1 MKEKNLV
8 VEKLEEASNSR
19 KDNSF
24 LTLNCYSKR
33 MPKLNVLVAGST
45 GFIGVQLIK
54 LLVKHSKVKIKYL
67 CGNSSV
73 GKTISS
79 YEKSLSSKVLPKIT
93 KYDKS
98 FLKNIDLIFTALPN
112 GGSQDISNDLL
123 DHNVLIDLAAD
134 FRLNKAS
141 DYLKWY
147 KQKHRAVKN
156 INKSI
161 YSLPEING
169 DKVKKFNIIGCPGC
183 YPTSILL
190 PLIPLVKK
198 DLIKTDNIIIDS
210 KSGYSGAGRG
220 VYDKYKYKNLYESLS
235 AYGVGFHRH
244 NSEIQQEIDSYTK
257 NKFSFTF
264 TPHLTPMFRGILST
278 IYVDLN
284 KNVNIKK
291 LEKTLNTEYSK
302 TRFVKILRTNS
313 LLSTND
319 VINTNNCSISICKT
333 KYKNRVIILSAIDN
347 LIKGGAGQA
356 IQNMNIKFGFNE
368 TEGLKWNIL
377 FYH

>member
-1 MKEKNLV
+1 
-8 VEKLEEASNSR
+8 
-19 KDNSF
+19 
-24 LTLNCYSKR
+24 

-45 GFIGVQLIK
+45 GYIGVQLIK
-54 LLVKHSKVKIKYL
+54 LLVKHSDIKIRYL

-73 GKTISS
+73 GKNISS
-79 YEKSLSSKVLPKIT
+79 YEKSLSSKKLPKIIRY
-93 KYDKS
+93 KKS
-98 FLKNIDLIFTALPN
+98 LLENIDLVFTALPN
-112 GGSQDISNDLL
+112 GEAQDISNDLFE
-123 DHNVLIDLAAD
+123 HNVLIDLAAD
-134 FRLNKAS
+134 FRLNKAT

-147 KQKHRAVKN
+147 KQKHRSVRN

-169 DKVKKFNIIGCPGC
+169 NKIKRFNIIGCPGC

-198 DLIKTDNIIIDS
+198 NLIKTNNVIIDS

-220 VYDKYKYKNLYESLS
+220 VHKKYKGKNLYESLS

-244 NSEIQQEIDSYTK
+244 NSEIQQEIDKYTK
-257 NKFSFTF
+257 KKFSFTF
-264 TPHLTPMFRGILST
+264 TPHLTPMFKGILST

-284 KNVNIKK
+284 KGVNINN
-291 LEKTLNTEYSK
+291 LEKTLNSEYSK
-302 TRFVKILRTNS
+302 SRFVKILKLDS
-313 LLSTND
+313 LVSTNN

-356 IQNMNIKFGFNE
+356 VQNMNIKYGFNE
-368 TEGLKWNIL
+368 TKGLK
-377 FYH
+377 